1 MISILLRLHKCES
14 YSSNDK
20 YNNNAKETIKGRLRI
35 EKEPFVF
42 RVIRHHLLRDKER
55 LRWIQAAGGD
65 RVEGEEQGK
74 STRYKQGETRA
85 AGAWLYLLPTEPVTR
100 NEKENNIRNVV
111 HAKSKTTETY

>member
-1 MISILLRLHKCES
+1 MSQSLFILFRSHSRIKSNDARRGMISILLRLHKCES

-35 EKEPFVF
+35 EMEPFVF

-55 LRWIQAAGGD
+55 VRRIQAAGGD

-85 AGAWLYLLPTEPVTR
+85 AGAWL
-100 NEKENNIRNVV
+100 
-111 HAKSKTTETY
+111 